1 MSLVENNLAILTG
14 VHDDGVNLRVTYYC
28 TSRQK
33 IAQTKF
39 QNINHILFAVQNS
52 YCTIKVIEIWL
63 RQLSR
68 HDKVNLI
75 LEVVID
81 LLLNFFNGQFRL
93 QVSLSIELS
102 GLDVATKLSIL
113 ACGFQNNTIGWN
125 LLLIPQHDNIPD
137 LDILQLRL
145 YYAIGSIFKSSNLIN
160 SCSVDFFI

>member
-14 VHDDGVNLRVTYYC
+14 VHDDGVNLRVTHYC

-33 IAQTKF
+33 VAQAEL

-52 YCTIKVIEIWL
+52 YCTIKVIEIWV

-68 HDKVNLI
+68 HDKVDLI

-81 LLLNFFNGQFRL
+81 LLLNFLNRQFRL
-93 QVSLSIELS
+93 QVSLAIKLG

-113 ACGFQNNTIGWN
+113 ACGFQNNTISWN
-125 LLLIPQHDNIPD
+125 LLLIP
-137 LDILQLRL
+137 
-145 YYAIGSIFKSSNLIN
+145 
-160 SCSVDFFI
+160 

>member
-14 VHDDGVNLRVTYYC
+14 VHDDGVNLRVTHYC

-33 IAQTKF
+33 VAQAEL

-52 YCTIKVIEIWL
+52 YCTIKVIKIWV

-68 HDKVNLI
+68 HDKVDLI

-81 LLLNFFNGQFRL
+81 LLLNFLNRQFRL
-93 QVSLSIELS
+93 QVSLAIKLG

-113 ACGFQNNTIGWN
+113 ACGFQNNTISWN
-125 LLLIPQHDNIPD
+125 LLLIP
-137 LDILQLRL
+137 
-145 YYAIGSIFKSSNLIN
+145 
-160 SCSVDFFI
+160 

>member
-1 MSLVENNLAILTG
+1 MSLVENNLAIFTG
-14 VHDDGVNLRVTYYC
+14 VHDDGVNLRITYYC

-33 IAQTKF
+33 VAQTKF
-39 QNINHILFAVQNS
+39 QNINHILFAVQNC

-75 LEVVID
+75 LEVVIH

-93 QVSLSIELS
+93 QVSLSIKLG
-102 GLDVATKLSIL
+102 GLDIATKLSIL
-113 ACGFQNNTIGWN
+113 ACGFQNNTIRWN

-137 LDILQLRL
+137 LYVLQLSL
-145 YYAIGSIFKSSNLIN
+145 YYAIGSIF
-160 SCSVDFFI
+160 